1 MNSRIKAMRTQL
13 AECML
18 KDQHRFRRRLD
29 KLERSQNDGDLAE
42 KKIKELQHR
51 IQASMAN
58 RAERLARL
66 PAVVFNEELP
76 IHSHIPE
83 IGDAIR
89 ENPIII
95 IAGETGSGK
104 TTQIPKICLSIGRGV
119 SGVIGHT
126 QPRRL
131 AARTIASRIAQE
143 LKTELGNTVGYKV
156 RFTDKVSANSYIKLM
171 TDGILLAEIQNDRY
185 LNDYDTIII
194 DEAHERSLN
203 IDFLLGYIKHL
214 IPKRPELRLI
224 ITSATI
230 DTERFSQFYGDAPII
245 EVSGRTYP
253 VEVRYRPL
261 ETSEEHSRPKDLQQA
276 VLDSVDELATSRD
289 GHILVFFSGERE
301 IRETA
306 ESLRKHHP
314 PQTEILPLYARLGP
328 AEQNR
333 VFSPGK
339 YKRIVL
345 ATNVAETSLTVPG
358 IRYVID
364 TGKARISRYNYRS
377 KIQRL
382 PIEDISQSSANQRK
396 GRCGR
401 LSNGICIRLYSEDDY
416 NNRPEFTEPEI
427 RRTNLASVILKM
439 ESQQLGHIDNFSFID
454 PPDSRY
460 IKDGYLLLHELNA
473 VDKTNSVTPAGK
485 QIARLPTDP
494 KIGRML
500 LTAKKINCL
509 AEILIIGSALSVQ
522 DPRERPI
529 EFQKQADE
537 KHQQFTEQ
545 KSDFLF
551 YLKLWQSYNKQ
562 RKHLSKNQLRKY
574 CRQNFLSYMRMQEW
588 RDIYK
593 QLYTLFRETGA
604 QLNEQPAEYHE
615 IHKAILSGL
624 LGNIGFRSEGHE
636 YLGSRGIHYFIHPS
650 SNIVKKAKW
659 IVCAELVETT
669 KLYGRIVAQI
679 EPEWIEALAP
689 HLIKRSYSEPHWEKR
704 AAQVAAYE
712 RTILYG
718 LTINPKRRVNY
729 GPIDPVLSRELFI
742 KEALVNHQYNTKAS
756 FFEHNQS
763 TISEIEALEAKG
775 RRRDILVDEHLLYAF
790 YDERIPQN
798 IYNGAAFEKWIQAEQ
813 ETNPDLLFLKKDQLM
828 KHEAKHVNE
837 EQYPNEINIA
847 GVTLKL
853 EYQFEPGHSEDGV
866 TTIVPVMLLNQIQS
880 EWFDWLVPG
889 LLREKTIALIKTLP
903 KSIRKS
909 FVPVPNY
916 TDAYIESEP
925 DRTLPMTTSIANYL
939 KKVTGIQ
946 VSEDDWQMEN
956 LPDYYRMNFR
966 IMDRDGNA
974 LGAGRDLTQLKDK
987 FADLCD
993 ENFRVLA
1000 TSNIEREGIDQW
1012 DFGDLPDTLVI
1023 DHHGLS
1029 IKAYPALVDN
1039 DDSVSI
1045 KLFSEKMAA
1054 ADSMKQG
1061 IKRLFRLTSK
1071 QQMKYLRNNL
1081 PNINQMALYL
1091 APVGEKQ
1098 GLVDD
1103 LEDAILD
1110 SALFEETTDITT
1122 YIRTEE
1128 QFQRIAQRAR
1138 KTLVVIT
1145 NEICS
1150 IVNEVLEQYHIVS
1163 KRIKKNTT
1171 LAWFEALSDINR
1183 QLNCL
1188 VHKGFV
1194 SETTKSWLKHIPR
1207 YLKAINMRLDKL
1219 ERSPAVDKQRQ
1230 SEIQGHWDRMNK
1242 KLTTNSGSLDDAWLT
1257 YRWMIEEMRVSL
1269 FAQEL
1274 KTAIPVSK
1282 KKLDRQYELTKSPQS
1297 SNWTSGDI

>member
-1 MNSRIKAMRTQL
+1 MRIQL

-18 KDQHRFRRRLD
+18 KDQRKFRRRLD
-29 KLERSQNDGDLAE
+29 NSGLTDIQIKALE
-42 KKIKELQHR
+42 HR

-58 RAERLARL
+58 RAERLAKL
-66 PAVVFNEELP
+66 PTVIFNEALP
-76 IHSHIPE
+76 IHRHIPK
-83 IGDAIR
+83 IVDAIR
-89 ENPIII
+89 ENPIVI

-131 AARTIASRIAQE
+131 GARTIASRVAQE

-156 RFTDKVSANSYIKLM
+156 RFTDKVSASSYIKLM

-203 IDFLLGYIKHL
+203 IDFLLGYIKRL

-230 DTERFSQFYGDAPII
+230 DTERFSQFYGGAPII

-261 ETSEEHSRPKDLQQA
+261 DRSQEHSKPKDRQQA
-276 VLDSVDELATSRD
+276 VLDSVNELASSRD
-289 GHILVFFSGERE
+289 GHVLVFFSGERE
-301 IRETA
+301 IREAA
-306 ESLRKHHP
+306 EALRKHHP
-314 PQTEILPLYARLGP
+314 PQTEILPLYARLGS
-328 AEQNR
+328 AEQSR

-364 TGKARISRYNYRS
+364 TGKARISRYSYRS

-401 LSNGICIRLYSEDDY
+401 LSNGICIRLYAEDDY

-439 ESQQLGHIDNFSFID
+439 ESQQLGHIDNFPFID
-454 PPDSRY
+454 PPDSRS

-473 VDKTNSVTPAGK
+473 VDKKDLVTSIGK

-494 KIGRML
+494 KIGHML
-500 LTAKKINCL
+500 LTAKKFNCL
-509 AEILIIGSALSVQ
+509 AEILVIGSALSVQ
-522 DPRERPI
+522 DPRERPV
-529 EFQKQADE
+529 EFQQQADE
-537 KHQQFTEQ
+537 KHKQFTEQ

-551 YLKLWQSYNKQ
+551 YLNLWQVYSEQ

-574 CRQNFLSYMRMQEW
+574 CRQNFLSYIRMQEW

-593 QLYTLFRETGA
+593 QLYTLFKETGA
-604 QLNEQPAEYHE
+604 QLNQQPAEYHE

-624 LGNIGFRSEGHE
+624 LGNVGFRSEGHE
-636 YLGSRGIHYFIHPS
+636 YLGSRGISFFIHPS
-650 SNIVKKAKW
+650 SSIGKKAKW

-689 HLIKRSYSEPHWEKR
+689 HLIKRNYSEPHWEKR

-712 RTILYG
+712 RTMLYG

-729 GPIDPVLSRELFI
+729 GPIAPVLSRELFI
-742 KEALVNHQYNTKAS
+742 KEALINHRYNTKAR
-756 FFEHNQS
+756 FFENNQS
-763 TISEIEALEAKG
+763 IISEIEALEAKG

-790 YDERIPQN
+790 YDERIPTN
-798 IYNGAAFEKWIQAEQ
+798 MYSGAAFEKWIRAEQ
-813 ETNPDLLFLKKDQLM
+813 KTNPDILFLQKDQLM
-828 KHEAKHVNE
+828 KHEAKHINE
-837 EQYPNEINIA
+837 EQYPNEINVG

-853 EYQFEPGHSEDGV
+853 EYQFEPGHSGDGV
-866 TTIVPVMLLNQIQS
+866 TVVTPVMLLNQLQP

-889 LLREKTIALIKTLP
+889 LLREKVIALIKTLP

-916 TDAYIESEP
+916 ADAYIESEP
-925 DRTLPMTTSIANYL
+925 DQSLPMTTSVGNYL
-939 KKVTGIQ
+939 TTATGVN

-966 IMDRDGNA
+966 VMDRDNNV
-974 LGAGRDLTQLKDK
+974 LGTSQELTQLKDE
-987 FADLCD
+987 FSDLCD
-993 ENFRVLA
+993 KNFSVLA
-1000 TSNIEREGIDQW
+1000 TSKIEREGIDQW
-1012 DFGDLPDTLVI
+1012 NFGDLPDTLEI
-1023 DHHGLS
+1023 NHQGLS

-1039 DDSVSI
+1039 DDTVSI
-1045 KLFSEKMAA
+1045 KLFSEQMTAI
-1054 ADSMKQG
+1054 DSMKQG

-1081 PNINQMALYL
+1081 PNINQMAMYL
-1091 APVGEKQ
+1091 TPVCEKQ
-1098 GLVDD
+1098 GLIDD

-1110 SALFEETTDITT
+1110 NALFAETTD
-1122 YIRTEE
+1122 IRTEE
-1128 QFQRIAQRAR
+1128 QFQSIAQQAR
-1138 KTLVVIT
+1138 KNLMAIT

-1150 IVNEVLEQYHIVS
+1150 IVNKVLEHYHSVS
-1163 KRIKKNTT
+1163 KRIKKNAT
-1171 LAWFEALSDINR
+1171 LAWFEALSDINA
-1183 QLNCL
+1183 QLACL
-1188 VHKGFV
+1188 IYRGFV
-1194 SETTKSWLKHIPR
+1194 GEATKSWLKHMPR
-1207 YLKAINMRLDKL
+1207 YIKAINIRLDKL
-1219 ERSPAVDKQRQ
+1219 ERSPAADKKRQ
-1230 SEIQGHWDRMNK
+1230 SEIQGHWDRINK
-1242 KLTTNSGSLDDAWLT
+1242 KLIANSGRLDDAWLV

-1274 KTAIPVSK
+1274 KTVIPISK
-1282 KKLDRQYELTKSPQS
+1282 KKLDRQYELIKHR
-1297 SNWTSGDI
+1297 